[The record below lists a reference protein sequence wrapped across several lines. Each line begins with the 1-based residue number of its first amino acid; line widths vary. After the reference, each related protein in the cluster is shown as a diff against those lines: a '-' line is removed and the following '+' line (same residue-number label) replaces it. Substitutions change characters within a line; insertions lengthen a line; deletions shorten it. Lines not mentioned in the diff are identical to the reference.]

1 MVRIDREDFRLRA
14 RFRGAMRRAG
24 VAAGDRLLIAVSGG
38 ADSAALLDLVHG
50 DAATRGWSID
60 VGHVDHGLRPESA
73 DDLAWV
79 EALARSRGIEFHGA
93 RLRGSPAQGESVE
106 AWARRGRRAALKRMA
121 ARTGARWIL
130 LAHHQD
136 DQAETLLL
144 QLLRGAGLEGLCAM
158 APARP
163 PFLRPL
169 LDSRREELR
178 GYLRRRDLDWRE
190 DPSNSSPRFARNR
203 IRASVLPL
211 LEREFGPAVT
221 RLLARTSDALRPIR
235 AAERLRIATALAEAR
250 VESPSDPR
258 EAGIRLDR
266 PKLRSYDRATLE
278 GCVRAAFRSVQGSTR
293 NLKRA
298 HVIALAELT
307 RLGPP
312 RILHLPEGVIARV
325 DRVHLLLE
333 PAPRSPSREFRPSV
347 NELGGVDACT

>member
-24 VAAGDRLLIAVSGG
+24 VQAGDRLLIAVSGG
-38 ADSAALLDLVHG
+38 ADSVALFDLVAR
-50 DAATRGWSID
+50 DAATRGWLLC
-60 VGHVDHGLRPESA
+60 VGHVDHALRSDSA
-73 DDLAWV
+73 DDCAWV
-79 EALARSRGIEFHGA
+79 DALARSRGVDFHGT
-93 RLRGSPAQGESVE
+93 RLRGSPAHGESVE
-106 AWARRGRRAALKRMA
+106 AWARRGRRAALRKMA
-121 ARTGARWIL
+121 AWTGARWIL

-158 APARP
+158 APVRP
-163 PFLRPL
+163 PFVRPL

-178 GYLRRRDLDWRE
+178 GYLRRRDLEWRE

-203 IRASVLPL
+203 LRASVLPL

-235 AAERLRIATALAEAR
+235 AAERRRIAAALANAR
-250 VESPSDPR
+250 VESHPDPR

-298 HVIALAELT
+298 HVLALAELA

-312 RILHLPEGVIARV
+312 RILHLPDGVIARV
-325 DRVHLLLE
+325 DRVHLRLE
-333 PAPRSPSREFRPSV
+333 PAPRSVSREFPPSV
-347 NELGGVDACT
+347 NELGGVEACT